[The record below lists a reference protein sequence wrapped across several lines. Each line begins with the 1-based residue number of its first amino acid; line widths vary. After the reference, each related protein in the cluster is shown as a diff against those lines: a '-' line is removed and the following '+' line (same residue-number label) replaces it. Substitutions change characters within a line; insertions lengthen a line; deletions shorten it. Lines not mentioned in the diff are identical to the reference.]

1 MNNESNESE
10 PKGTGT
16 QKVGNELR
24 GNKISSSPG
33 YLEVLFIAHMVAM
46 ASLYGYDHFFAD
58 KVVALDIKS
67 YLGEQKALLTAG
79 KITEEQWKAGL
90 DRLEQILHDQPAN
103 QMVILKD
110 VVLKN
115 GREITIE

>member
-1 MNNESNESE
+1 MNSKSSESE
-10 PKGTGT
+10 PKETDS
-16 QKVGNELR
+16 KKEGNR
-24 GNKISSSPG
+24 ISSTPG

-46 ASLYGYDHFFAD
+46 AALYGYDHFFAD
-58 KVVALDIKS
+58 KVVALDIKG

-115 GREITIE
+115 GRELTIK

>member
-1 MNNESNESE
+1 MNSNSNISESNGDE
-10 PKGTGT
+10 PL
-16 QKVGNELR
+16 QNDHQQVGNKL
-24 GNKISSSPG
+24 SSNPG

-46 ASLYGYDHFFAD
+46 AALYGYDHFFAD
-58 KVVALDIKS
+58 KIVALDIKG

-90 DRLEQILHDQPAN
+90 DRLEQILQEQPAN

-115 GREITIE
+115 GREITIK